1 MEVPICSGG
10 GKMNKMKTLPTI
22 LHYLGCLGILL
33 GIAVLGLGNTPLSIV
48 LFIGG
53 VVFILIQCVIGVVV
67 GKENSD
73 LGEAGWPA

>member
-1 MEVPICSGG
+1 M
-10 GKMNKMKTLPTI
+10 

-53 VVFILIQCVIGVVV
+53 VVFILIQCVIGAVV
-67 GKENSD
+67 GNKDPD
-73 LGEAGWPA
+73 LGEAGDKSYC